1 MFRSQTLEWRCKLV
15 WRKSKSQK
23 DDTLI
28 DDPVELAKVDMLLSR
43 DDCEVMC
50 FYDMA
55 VASSIFSRLRFMFSL
70 AMDANKTQS
79 KSVQAERYCPIIKKS
94 NKDQLTCRS
103 GYSIR
108 WISRLVWYYHYYPP
122 NTQLNIECAFQH
134 HHHINATIHQ
144 QTSCELFPD
153 VW

>member
-1 MFRSQTLEWRCKLV
+1 MFRSQTLEWRYKLV

-70 AMDANKTQS
+70 SRWTQIKHSLNQS
-79 KSVQAERYCPIIKKS
+79 KRNVIV
-94 NKDQLTCRS
+94 
-103 GYSIR
+103 
-108 WISRLVWYYHYYPP
+108 RL
-122 NTQLNIECAFQH
+122 
-134 HHHINATIHQ
+134 
-144 QTSCELFPD
+144 
-153 VW
+153 